1 MKNDFSVSLKLLAGK
16 IDNIIETSQFPGQ
29 VEPAYLGKAMRSY
42 PANGGKRLR
51 PVIMLWSAAMAG
63 GNTEKLLP
71 AAAALEI
78 FHNWTLVHDDIIDD
92 DDTRRGKPTAHI
104 QLAQAVQT
112 ALERQKKFG
121 RDMAILAG
129 DLMQGWAFE
138 LIDQADTTAEVKLKL
153 ASELRKFG
161 YIKLV
166 SGEAVDVAMSYQ
178 SAESITEAEL
188 FAMQS
193 GKTGALLHY
202 AARAGWMMGR
212 GYASAWDEPEAAA
225 LGEFGEYLALAFQMR
240 DDYLGIFGKLEE
252 FGKPIGSDLAEGKA
266 TVLLLH
272 ALKNLSGAE
281 KKHLQSFLYRE
292 NYTAGDLDE
301 VRAIFTQCGSVK
313 YLLDKISCMTSK
325 AQACLA
331 QLPDAPEKQYLN
343 DLADYLINREK

>member
-1 MKNDFSVSLKLLAGK
+1 MKNDFSISLKILAGE
-16 IDNIIETSQFPGQ
+16 IDKVIETSQFPSLI
-29 VEPAYLGKAMRSY
+29 EPAYLGEAMRSY

-51 PVIMLWSAAMAG
+51 PVIMLWSAALAG
-63 GNTEKLLP
+63 GDTAKLLP

-78 FHNWTLVHDDIIDD
+78 FHNWTLVHDDIIDND
-92 DDTRRGKPTAHI
+92 DVRRGKPTAHI
-104 QLAQAVQT
+104 QLANAVEST
-112 ALERQKKFG
+112 PERQKKFG
-121 RDMAILAG
+121 CDMAILAG

-153 ASELRKFG
+153 AAELRKFG

-178 SAESITEAEL
+178 SAENITEEEL

-212 GYASAWDEPEAAA
+212 GCAAAWDEPEAVA

-240 DDYLGIFGKLEE
+240 DDYLGIFGRLED

-272 ALKNLSGAE
+272 ALKNLAGAE
-281 KKHLQSFLYRE
+281 KAHLLNCLYRE
-292 NYTAGDLDE
+292 SYTAEDLAE
-301 VRAIFTQCGSVK
+301 VRQIFENTGSVK
-313 YLLDKISCMTSK
+313 YLTGKIADMTAK
-325 AQACLA
+325 AQKSLA
-331 QLPDAPEKQYLN
+331 ALPDVPEKQYLS
-343 DLADYLINREK
+343 DLANYLINREK

>member
-1 MKNDFSVSLKLLAGK
+1 MKNDFSVSLKILAGK
-16 IDNIIETSQFPGQ
+16 IDEVIAASQFPSQ
-29 VEPAYLGKAMRSY
+29 ITPAYLGEAMRSY

-51 PVIMLWSAAMAG
+51 PVIMLWSAAAAG

-78 FHNWTLVHDDIIDD
+78 FHNWTLVHDDIIDND
-92 DDTRRGKPTAHI
+92 DVRRGKPTAHI
-104 QLAQAVQT
+104 QLANAVKSTPQ
-112 ALERQKKFG
+112 RQKKFG
-121 RDMAILAG
+121 SDMAILAG

-138 LIDQADTTAEVKLKL
+138 LIDQADTAAEVKLKL

-178 SAESITEAEL
+178 PTEDITESDL

-202 AARAGWMMGR
+202 AARAGWMMGK
-212 GYASAWDEPEAAA
+212 GFAAAWDEPDAQAA
-225 LGEFGEYLALAFQMR
+225 GEFGEYLALAFQMR
-240 DDYLGIFGKLEE
+240 DDYLGIFGRVEE

-272 ALKNLSGAE
+272 ALKNLSGAD
-281 KKHLQSFLYRE
+281 KAHLLDYLYRE
-292 NYTAGDLDE
+292 NYTAEDLTE
-301 VRAIFTQCGSVK
+301 VRQIFETIGSVK
-313 YLLDKISCMTSK
+313 YLNDKIAAMTRK
-325 AQACLA
+325 AQECLA
-331 QLPDAPEKQYLN
+331 QLPDTPEKQYLS